1 MEDQSQTLVRP
12 RAQFCS
18 HSPHSITRPIA
29 PHPDSMWLGLYSV
42 LKTSGFVLLQLF
54 PKCLRVPLHCVRNLD
69 LSLHS
74 SSNLL
79 SINAGHVQA
88 HGVLDIRDRR
98 KREGIKALC
107 SKCIF
112 ICVIEGPVSCVQP
125 VSFCYLMFPA
135 AMVVDLHQIVEMLLP
150 NPS

>member
-18 HSPHSITRPIA
+18 HSPHFITRPTA
-29 PHPDSMWLGLYSV
+29 PHPETLWLCLYSV

-54 PKCLRVPLHCVRNLD
+54 PKCLRVPLHCARNLD

-74 SSNLL
+74 SSSLL

-88 HGVLDIRDRR
+88 HGVLDLRDRG

-112 ICVIEGPVSCVQP
+112 IHAMEGPVSCVQP
-125 VSFCYLMFPA
+125 VSLCYLIFPA
-135 AMVVDLHQIVEMLLP
+135 AMVVDPHQVVEKMLP
-150 NPS
+150 KPS